1 MKRLVLN
8 LLRARMMKGMSTKK
22 AVTGSCYPMSFSL
35 LEYYVLFTQ
44 DLCMIRYCFESGDG
58 LFLLMLL
65 GLSVYAISIL
75 LLCLLD

>member
-22 AVTGSCYPMSFSL
+22 AVTEEVAIL
-35 LEYYVLFTQ
+35 YVFQFARVL
-44 DLCMIRYCFESGDG
+44 CFESGDG

-65 GLSVYAISIL
+65 GLSVYAM
-75 LLCLLD
+75 